1 MILKYKSSKKIQ
13 SQSDFH
19 SDSKRIISNLK
30 MLLKDLDARTESDEN
45 KIVFKQVLSFLQS
58 RNNGPGTLIPLLD
71 GEIQLRGS
79 ETEKIKL
86 VWEIKLDTLFFFTML
101 LGVIAA
107 FVSFLFLDTQWID
120 SIIAG
125 VLTWI
130 AVFIGWRQY
139 IIFQIGDLI
148 KTSCLM

>member
-1 MILKYKSSKKIQ
+1 MILKYKSSNKIQ
-13 SQSDFH
+13 SQSDFQ
-19 SDSKRIISNLK
+19 SDSKRILSNLK

-45 KIVFKQVLSFLQS
+45 KIVFKQVLNFLQS
-58 RNNGPGTLIPLLD
+58 RDDGPGTLIPLLD
-71 GEIQLRGS
+71 GEIQLSRS

-86 VWEIKLDTLFFFTML
+86 VWVIKLDTLFFFTL
-101 LGVIAA
+101 FLGVIAG
-107 FVSFLFLDTQWID
+107 FVSSLFLDTQWID

-139 IIFQIGDLI
+139 IIFQIGDVI

>member
-1 MILKYKSSKKIQ
+1 MILKYKSSNKIQ
-13 SQSDFH
+13 SQSDFQ
-19 SDSKRIISNLK
+19 SDSKRILSNLK

-45 KIVFKQVLSFLQS
+45 KIVFKQVLNFLQS
-58 RNNGPGTLIPLLD
+58 RDDGPGTLIPLLD
-71 GEIQLRGS
+71 GEIQLSRS

-86 VWEIKLDTLFFFTML
+86 VWVIKLDTLFFFTL
-101 LGVIAA
+101 FLGVIAG
-107 FVSFLFLDTQWID
+107 FVSSLFLDTEWID

-139 IIFQIGDLI
+139 IIFQIGDVI

>member
-13 SQSDFH
+13 SQSDFK

-30 MLLKDLDARTESDEN
+30 MLLNDLDARTESDEN
-45 KIVFKQVLSFLQS
+45 KIVFKQSLTFLQS
-58 RNNGPGTLIPLLD
+58 RDDGPGTLIPLLD

-79 ETEKIKL
+79 EIDKIKL
-86 VWEIKLDTLFFFTML
+86 VWEIKLDTLFFFTL
-101 LGVIAA
+101 SLGVIAG